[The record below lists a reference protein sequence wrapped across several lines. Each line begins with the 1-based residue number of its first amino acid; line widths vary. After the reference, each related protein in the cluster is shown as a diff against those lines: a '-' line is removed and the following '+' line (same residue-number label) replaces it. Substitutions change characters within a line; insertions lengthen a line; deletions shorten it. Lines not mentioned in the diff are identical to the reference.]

1 MEENYIS
8 IDCRTCIMKDTVTCS
23 DCIVTY
29 ICDRKPEQAV
39 VISMEE
45 WRSMRSLNKAGL
57 LPELQHKQCEN
68 SMY

>member
-1 MEENYIS
+1 MKENYIS
-8 IDCRTCIMKDTVTCS
+8 VNCETCVMKDTATCA

-29 ICDRKPEQAV
+29 ICDRKPEDAV

-57 LPELQHKQCEN
+57 LPGLQHKKIEN
-68 SMY
+68 SMR

>member
-1 MEENYIS
+1 
-8 IDCRTCIMKDTVTCS
+8 MKDTVACS

-29 ICDRKPEQAV
+29 ICDRKPEEAV

-57 LPELQHKQCEN
+57 LPESQHKKCEN
-68 SMY
+68 SM

>member
-8 IDCRTCIMKDTVTCS
+8 IDCRTCIMKDKVTCS

-29 ICDRKPEQAV
+29 ICDRKPEEAV

>member
-1 MEENYIS
+1 
-8 IDCRTCIMKDTVTCS
+8 MKDTVTCS

-29 ICDRKPEQAV
+29 ICDRKPEEAV

-57 LPELQHKQCEN
+57 LPELQHKQSQN
-68 SMY
+68 SVY